1 MVRQKSNATP
11 FYYYSFYFPSFTCF
25 ANIEK
30 SSSLPSRF
38 FQVALRCKPYVSLVL
53 FSSVVCLPYFYIC
66 LHLPTSPPPSFRS
79 YLIFFKASKTINKKS
94 TYEKRVLSWQPVHI
108 WLFDEGIERECK
120 VRFQFPNLK
129 FKWQAIFVPWLDV
142 LSGNVFSI

>member
-1 MVRQKSNATP
+1 MPLP
-11 FYYYSFYFPSFTCF
+11 FIIILSTFLRLPVSQTSR
-25 ANIEK
+25 NLLL
-30 SSSLPSRF
+30 LPSLF

-94 TYEKRVLSWQPVHI
+94 TYEKRVLS
-108 WLFDEGIERECK
+108 
-120 VRFQFPNLK
+120 
-129 FKWQAIFVPWLDV
+129 
-142 LSGNVFSI
+142 